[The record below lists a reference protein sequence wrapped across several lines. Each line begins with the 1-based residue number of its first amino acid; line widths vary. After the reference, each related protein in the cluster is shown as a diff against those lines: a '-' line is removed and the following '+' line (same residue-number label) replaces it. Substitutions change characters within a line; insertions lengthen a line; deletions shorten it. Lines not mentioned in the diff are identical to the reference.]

1 MEEDTEPAEREQPPA
16 LAPADEAMLA
26 RAHTLYEITE
36 AALRDV
42 AQTYPADDH
51 GSVLRDALFIQG
63 LAEQLVDQAVVAERE
78 RGASWADIGE
88 AASSS
93 RQSAHERWASDVA
106 AWVLMGR
113 KRTGIGRGPADPE
126 AHARDLDAWYSGLL
140 GGADRPIS
148 RTLPSLRDEDA
159 RRQADARRAEV
170 PRLNRRLDE
179 LRRETLDAYEAA
191 FAATGTDQ
199 HEAKG
204 AAWAAKHLAQAE
216 VYDRLADIEEP
227 VAAEHRRSAA
237 AQRSIAQQILGGRA
251 PQDFPTAGGIREQ
264 VYAAYADLTPR
275 ERSGSKRA
283 VAALLAERLDGI
295 GVDSVRSR
303 LDAVVE
309 AYREKERMTYL
320 LDLAACS
327 DPQQAVETAAGL
339 LERWAQPTNN
349 DFWHS
354 QSRRLLSGYLMAA
367 ALSDADID
375 TVYDWIAH
383 PDDRRPVELLR
394 TGPVPEWADDCEQIL
409 TSPPKTRVN
418 VLLAVR
424 AALEWNLPGSAGRKG
439 EGR

>member
-1 MEEDTEPAEREQPPA
+1 MEEDSKPAEREQPPA

-42 AQTYPADDH
+42 AQTYPAGDH
-51 GSVLRDALFIQG
+51 GSVLRDALYLQG
-63 LAEQLVDQAVVAERE
+63 LAEQVVDQAVIAERE

-88 AASSS
+88 AAGSS
-93 RQSAHERWASDVA
+93 RQSAHERWAGAVG

-126 AHARDLDAWYSGLL
+126 VHARDLDAWYTALL
-140 GGADRPIS
+140 AGVDRPIS
-148 RTLPSLRDEDA
+148 RTLPSLHDEDA
-159 RRQADARRAEV
+159 RRQAEEQRAEV

-191 FAATGTDQ
+191 FAATGTDE

-216 VYDRLADIEEP
+216 IYDRLAVVEEP

-251 PQDFPTAGGIREQ
+251 PQELPPDGGIRRR
-264 VYAAYADLTPR
+264 VYAAYADLSPR
-275 ERSGSKRA
+275 ERNASKRA

-295 GVDSVRSR
+295 GTDSIRHH
-303 LDAVVE
+303 LDSVVE

-320 LDLAACS
+320 LDLAACAE
-327 DPQQAVETAAGL
+327 PEQAVATGAGL
-339 LERWAQPTNN
+339 LQRWAQPTNN

-367 ALSDADID
+367 ALSDADVD
-375 TVYDWIAH
+375 TIYAWIAH

-394 TGPVPEWADDCEQIL
+394 TGPAPQWADDCEQIL
-409 TSPPKTRVN
+409 TSPPKIRDN
-418 VLLAVR
+418 VLLTVR
-424 AALEWNLPGSAGRKG
+424 AALEWNLPRNAGRKG
-439 EGR
+439 EAK